1 MIRKS
6 DRFGLHSMSILPSL
20 DMLAAERAWI
30 EIDTAAIAHNIR
42 ALQSLLKPETD
53 LLAVVKADAYGHGAV
68 KVAALAEQLEVQFF
82 GVATVPEGIE
92 LRQAGIRGS
101 ILVMGAVQSR
111 AQIEAI
117 AQWHLEPTLCNP
129 SQAQCF
135 SDALSAPLPV
145 HLKIDTGMSRLGYP
159 WEQCADF
166 MQKVMALPH
175 LHIASVYS
183 HLATADDPD
192 PSFMKEQQARFEAA
206 IGRSRAA
213 GIPIPPLHLANS
225 AATLFSPAMHY
236 DRVRVG
242 LSLYGIYPGPQFEA
256 AIALKP
262 AMQVRARIAQIRNLP
277 AGVGIS
283 YGHRFVTSTPCCVAV
298 VSIGYADGVPR
309 NLSNR
314 MQVLVQGQR
323 VPQIGT
329 ITMDQ
334 IVIDISAV
342 PNAAVG
348 DRVTLLGQ
356 DGDQVILAEEWSQL
370 LETIPYEIVC
380 GFQRRLPRVEA
391 YGGAM
396 DAGPG

>member
-1 MIRKS
+1 MTIP
-6 DRFGLHSMSILPSL
+6 DSINV
-20 DMLAAERAWI
+20 LAAERAWI
-30 EIDTAAIAHNIR
+30 EIDTEAIAHNIR
-42 ALQSLLKPETD
+42 ALQSLLKPGTD

-68 KVAALAEQLEVQFF
+68 KVAALAEQLGVKFF

-92 LRQAGIRGS
+92 LRQAGIRAS

-111 AQIEAI
+111 GQIEAI

-129 SQAQCF
+129 AQAQCF

-175 LHIASVYS
+175 LHIASIYS

-192 PSFMKEQQARFEAA
+192 PSFMKEQQARFEEA

-242 LSLYGIYPGPQFEA
+242 LSLYGIYPGPQFES

-283 YGHRFVTSTPCCVAV
+283 YGHRFVTSTPCRVAV

-323 VPQIGT
+323 VPQVGT

-334 IVIDISAV
+334 IVIDVTAV

-356 DGDQVILAEEWSQL
+356 DGDRVILAEEWSQL

-380 GFQRRLPRVEA
+380 GFQRRLPRIEA
-391 YGGAM
+391 YGGAI
-396 DAGPG
+396 DAGSG

>member
-1 MIRKS
+1 MP
-6 DRFGLHSMSILPSL
+6 ILPSS
-20 DMLAAERAWI
+20 DALAAERAWV
-30 EIDTAAIAHNIR
+30 EIDTEAIAHNIC
-42 ALQSLLKPETD
+42 ALQSVLTPGTD

-68 KVAALAEQLEVQFF
+68 RVAALAEQLEVKSF

-92 LRQAGIRGS
+92 LRQAGIRAS

-117 AQWHLEPTLCNP
+117 AQWRLEPTLCDP
-129 SQAQCF
+129 VQAQCF
-135 SDALSAPLPV
+135 ADALSAPLPV

-166 MQKVMALPH
+166 MQQVMALPH
-175 LHIASVYS
+175 LHVASLYS

-192 PSFMKEQQARFEAA
+192 PRFMKEQQARFEEA

-213 GIPIPPLHLANS
+213 GIPIPTLHLANS
-225 AATLFSPAMHY
+225 AGTLFSPAMHY

-262 AMQVRARIAQIRNLP
+262 AMQVRARIAHIRDLP

-283 YGHRFVTSTPCCVAV
+283 YGHRFVTANPCRVAV
-298 VSIGYADGVPR
+298 ISIGYADGVPR

-314 MQVLVQGQR
+314 MQVLVRGQR
-323 VPQIGT
+323 VPQLGI

-334 IVIDISAV
+334 IVIDVTAI
-342 PNAAVG
+342 PDAAVG
-348 DRVTLLGQ
+348 DSVTLLGK
-356 DGDQVILAEEWSQL
+356 DGSSNIPSEEWSRL
-370 LETIPYEIVC
+370 LDTIPYEIAC
-380 GFQRRLPRVEA
+380 GFQQRLPRV
-391 YGGAM
+391 GVRSSM
-396 DAGPG
+396 